1 MAKPS
6 TQLAPDWLKVPADLN
21 ALSPKVWP
29 STAMRNS
36 DGEITIGGV
45 TVDELV
51 NQFGTPLY
59 VLDEHD
65 FRTRATSVK
74 KALTEAAERIGTTAR
89 VYYASKAFLCT
100 QVVQWVDELG
110 LSIDVSTAGE
120 LAAALAGGI
129 PAERIGLHGNNK
141 SPGEIGRAIS
151 AGVGAIVIDS
161 DIEIERIASIAAAMD
176 KVQPVRLRVSTGVHA
191 DTHDFLATAREDQK
205 FGIPIA
211 EVPALVAKIR
221 SDRHLKFLGLHQHIG
236 SQIYSADGFVA
247 STKRLLELHAQLL
260 SDGEIP
266 ELNLGGGFGINY
278 KLADDAPEVA
288 KTARAITDAVAAEC
302 QRLGIKVPALAF
314 EPGRAIVGN
323 SGITLYNVGTI
334 KDVTITDAT
343 EAADGVP
350 QVRKYVSVDGGMSD
364 NIRTALYEAE
374 YHTVLASR
382 VSSAT
387 AALSRVVGKHC
398 ESGDIVVR
406 HDYLPGDVAPND
418 LLAVAATGAYC
429 HSMASNYNW
438 IARPPVVAVR
448 GGNANLLVR
457 GETEADLFARD
468 VLYQHKH
475 GGKAVRN
482 EKD

>member
-1 MAKPS
+1 LAK
-6 TQLAPDWLKVPADLN
+6 QNQKLAPEWLEVPKDLN
-21 ALSPKVWP
+21 AISAKVWP
-29 STAMRNS
+29 QTAKRNT
-36 DGEITIGGV
+36 DGELSIGGV
-45 TVDELV
+45 TVDELA

-59 VLDEHD
+59 VVDERD
-65 FRTRATSVK
+65 FRDRAIRVK
-74 KALTEAAERIGTTAR
+74 TALQDAAARIGTTAK

-100 QVVQWVDELG
+100 SVVEWVNELG
-110 LSIDVSTAGE
+110 LSIDVSTSGE

-141 SPGEIGRAIS
+141 SPGEIGRAIQ

-205 FGIPIA
+205 FGIPLA
-211 EVPALVAKIR
+211 EAPALVAKIR
-221 SDRHLKFLGLHQHIG
+221 ADRHLRFLGLHQHVG
-236 SQIYSADGFVA
+236 SQIYSASGFVA
-247 STKRLLELHAQLL
+247 STERLLELHASLL
-260 SDGEIP
+260 ADGDIP
-266 ELNLGGGFGINY
+266 ELNIGGGFGINY
-278 KLADDAPEVA
+278 KPADNAPEVSV
-288 KTARAITDAVAAEC
+288 TAHAITDAIAATC

-334 KDVTITDAT
+334 KDVQLTDA
-343 EAADGVP
+343 DGTP
-350 QVRKYVSVDGGMSD
+350 GARKYVSVDGGMSD

-382 VSSAT
+382 VSSAP

-398 ESGDIVVR
+398 ESGDIVVL
-406 HDYLPGDVAPND
+406 HDYLPADVAPND

-438 IARPPVVAVR
+438 IARPPVVSVVDGKAT
-448 GGNANLLVR
+448 LIVR

-468 VLYQHKH
+468 VRFQQLQGAKT
-475 GGKAVRN
+475 A
-482 EKD
+482 